1 MMTPLRF
8 VLPALLLIVCGQA
21 RPERPNVLFIAI
33 DDLNT
38 ALGCYGDPVA
48 KTPHIDRLAAR
59 GVRFDRS
66 YCQYPLCNPSRVSFL
81 SGRRPETTGV
91 YVLGTPAR
99 TALPDAVLLPQ
110 FFRQRGYFA
119 AGAGKV
125 FHHARG
131 SDLASWDIYEDGAT
145 DDPEEKAALEARHG
159 VGGSGGDGRPASHV
173 LTTDGARTRDG
184 RNVRTV
190 LRWMEEKKAEGK
202 PFFLAAGFHKPH
214 LPWTAPR
221 AFFDL
226 YPPGALQPK
235 PEPALREVPAIA
247 LQTELS
253 GFAQPES
260 REEAIRGYYAC
271 VSFTDSHVGLL
282 LDQLDRLDLW
292 KDTVVVLLSDNG
304 FHLGDHGGLWAKLSA
319 FDAATRVPLILAG
332 AGVPAGRVVRTPVE
346 LLDVFPTLAEL
357 CGAPAPDGL
366 EGLSLVGLMR
376 GQPATEKRRP
386 AGSMVFHYDQAAR
399 TDVLGR
405 TVIFEDGRY
414 TEWESGC
421 RGRELYVRAEDP
433 GEYHNRI
440 ADPLVENAVRA
451 GETMLRQL
459 PPPKPGPSNRPRALL
474 PAGEKSK

>member
-1 MMTPLRF
+1 M
-8 VLPALLLIVCGQA
+8 
-21 RPERPNVLFIAI
+21 
-33 DDLNT
+33 
-38 ALGCYGDPVA
+38 DPV
-48 KTPHIDRLAAR
+48 
-59 GVRFDRS
+59 
-66 YCQYPLCNPSRVSFL
+66 
-81 SGRRPETTGV
+81 
-91 YVLGTPAR
+91 
-99 TALPDAVLLPQ
+99 
-110 FFRQRGYFA
+110 
-119 AGAGKV
+119 
-125 FHHARG
+125 
-131 SDLASWDIYEDGAT
+131 
-145 DDPEEKAALEARHG
+145 
-159 VGGSGGDGRPASHV
+159 
-173 LTTDGARTRDG
+173 
-184 RNVRTV
+184 
-190 LRWMEEKKAEGK
+190 
-202 PFFLAAGFHKPH
+202 
-214 LPWTAPR
+214 
-221 AFFDL
+221 
-226 YPPGALQPK
+226 
-235 PEPALREVPAIA
+235 
-247 LQTELS
+247 
-253 GFAQPES
+253 

-271 VSFTDSHVGLL
+271 VSFTDSHVGML

-376 GQPATEKRRP
+376 GQPAMEKRRP

-414 TEWESGC
+414 TEWESGR

-440 ADPLVENAVRA
+440 ADPRVENAVRA